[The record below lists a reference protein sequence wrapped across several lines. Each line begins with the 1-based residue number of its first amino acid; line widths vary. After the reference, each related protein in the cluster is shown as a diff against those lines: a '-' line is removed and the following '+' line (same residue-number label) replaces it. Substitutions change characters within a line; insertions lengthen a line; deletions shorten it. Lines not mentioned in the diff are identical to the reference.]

1 MADFYQIRQGWI
13 HRLDPRS
20 TFLSSVILLVGL
32 FFIGRLQTLIP
43 VLILLHLIILTARI
57 PLSALMKQWRQFLP
71 LMLFIL
77 VLRPLL
83 QRQGETLWFQWRF
96 IEIYKESVLS
106 AVLLALRLPLL
117 VILCNV
123 PLMTHQQNVMIRGFV
138 ALGLPYRM
146 GLILILSLRFIPYFR
161 ESLERIDEAQ
171 RMRGLQL
178 KGKGIRRILP
188 KLVTLMVWALRTSQN
203 LSYALETRG
212 LGLSERPSFLV
223 ELEWKARDTAVL
235 LGAMFISG
243 GIILLSLLDI
253 SGLFPL

>member
-1 MADFYQIRQGWI
+1 MGDFYLPKTGWI
-13 HRLDPRS
+13 HRLDPRAA
-20 TFLSSVILLVGL
+20 FLSSVVLVVGL
-32 FFIGRLQTLIP
+32 FFIPNLVILFP
-43 VLILLHLIILTARI
+43 VMLLVHLLLLSARI
-57 PLSALMKQWRQFLP
+57 SLGVLLKQWGQFLP
-71 LMLFIL
+71 LMLMIL

-96 IEIYKESVLS
+96 IEIYREGVMS
-106 AVLLALRLPLL
+106 ALLLALRLPLL

-123 PLMTHQQNVMIRGFV
+123 PLMTHRQNVMIRGLV

-178 KGKGIRRILP
+178 KGRGIRRILP

-223 ELEWKARDTAVL
+223 ELKWSGRDTLTL
-235 LGAMFISG
+235 LAALGLSAAIICF
-243 GIILLSLLDI
+243 GINIFNI
-253 SGLFPL
+253 